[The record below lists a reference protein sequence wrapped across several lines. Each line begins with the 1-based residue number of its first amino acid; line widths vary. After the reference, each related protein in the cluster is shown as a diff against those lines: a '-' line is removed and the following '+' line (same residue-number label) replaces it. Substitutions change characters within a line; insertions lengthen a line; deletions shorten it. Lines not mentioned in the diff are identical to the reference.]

1 MELVRFANQKGARA
15 IRADDLDSNFARLQP
30 ISNDGPARTYAI
42 NATPN
47 GWTLTLYPEIMKEIF
62 PELPTNAGEDIYL
75 LASVNN
81 GYIWVN
87 LTDILPSEPPAS
99 GAYVLTA
106 QDGLQVWVSFEDFFD
121 EVLNDP
127 QVAQQLNEIINQ
139 AIADYLEANLDQLIA
154 DYLAANLDGLIE
166 DYLESRTPE
175 QFNSLLSTIYGE
187 TFALRTVERC
197 DGQRMKL
204 LATDWYT
211 P

>member
-15 IRADDLDSNFARLQP
+15 IRADDLDGNFARLQP

-47 GWTLTLYPEIMKEIF
+47 GWTLTLYPEIMREIF

-81 GYIWVN
+81 GYIWVR
-87 LTDILPSEPPAS
+87 LADILPSEPPES
-99 GAYVLTA
+99 GDYVLTA
-106 QDGLQVWVSFEDFFD
+106 QNGTQVWVALSEFFD
-121 EVLNDP
+121 DVLDDP
-127 QVAQQLNEIINQ
+127 QVREQLDAIIEQ
-139 AIADYLEANLDQLIA
+139 AIADYLE
-154 DYLAANLDGLIE
+154 ANLDGLIE
-166 DYLESRTPE
+166 DYLESRTPA
-175 QFNSLLSTIYGE
+175 QFNSILSAIYGE

>member
-1 MELVRFANQKGARA
+1 MELVRFTNQKGARA

-30 ISNDGPARTYAI
+30 ISKDGPARTYAI

-47 GWTLTLYPEIMKEIF
+47 GWTLTLYPEIMREIF
-62 PELPTNAGEDIYL
+62 PELPTNAGADIYL

-81 GYIWVN
+81 GYIWIS
-87 LTDILPSEPPAS
+87 LADILPSEPPES

-106 QDGLQVWVSFEDFFD
+106 QNGTQVWVALSEFFD
-121 EVLNDP
+121 DVLDDP
-127 QVAQQLNEIINQ
+127 QVREQLDAIIEQ
-139 AIADYLEANLDQLIA
+139 AIVAYLD
-154 DYLAANLDGLIE
+154 ANLDGYIE
-166 DYLESRTPE
+166 EYLESRTPE
-175 QFNSLLSTIYGE
+175 QFNALLSTIYGE

-197 DGQRMKL
+197 DGKRMKL